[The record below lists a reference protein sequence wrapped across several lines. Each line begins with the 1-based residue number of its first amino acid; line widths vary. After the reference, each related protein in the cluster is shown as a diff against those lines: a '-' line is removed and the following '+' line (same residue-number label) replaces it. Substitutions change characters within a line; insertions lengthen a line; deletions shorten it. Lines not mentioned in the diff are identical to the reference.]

1 MDRKLLIAANWKMNP
16 VPDGAFEQDSPY
28 KTHSAVDVY
37 VFPTFLDLP
46 ASIESKII
54 TGAQFGRAEET
65 GAFTGDVSMQMI
77 KEAGCIAVLCGHS
90 DRRAFHG
97 ESNEDVAAQAIAAL
111 EAELHPIV
119 CFGET
124 EEERDSG
131 KAENV
136 IKAQLKPLPTE
147 SDIILA
153 YEPIWAISRGDP
165 NKPAATSEDAQ
176 EMHAFIRSQL
186 PEDKRESTRIL
197 YGGSMKSE
205 NAQELLTQPDIDGG
219 LVGGASLKPDDFRK
233 IVETAIKLTTNN

>member
-16 VPDGAFEQDSPY
+16 APDGAFAQDSPY

-37 VFPTFLDLP
+37 IFPTSLDLP
-46 ASIESKII
+46 ASIESGII

-111 EAELHPIV
+111 EAGLHPIV

-124 EEERDSG
+124 EEEHDSG
-131 KAENV
+131 KTEKV
-136 IKAQLKPLPTE
+136 IEAQLKPLPTE

-197 YGGSMKSE
+197 YGGSMKPE
-205 NAQELLTQPDIDGG
+205 NAEELLSQPDIDGG

-233 IVETAIKLTTNN
+233 IVEIAIKSTIDN

>member
-28 KTHSAVDVY
+28 KTHSTVDVY

-111 EAELHPIV
+111 EAGLHPIV

>member
-1 MDRKLLIAANWKMNP
+1 MPRKLLIAANWKMNHA
-16 VPDGAFEQDSPY
+16 PDGAFVEDSPY

-37 VFPTFLDLP
+37 IFPTILDLTKCV
-46 ASIESKII
+46 ESGII
-54 TGAQFGRAEET
+54 TGAQFGRPEES
-65 GAFTGDVSMQMI
+65 GAFTGDISMKMI

-111 EAELHPIV
+111 EAGLHPIV

-124 EEERDSG
+124 EKERESG
-131 KAENV
+131 KAEEV
-136 IKAQLKPLPTE
+136 IKKQLEPLPTE

-165 NKPAATSEDAQ
+165 NKPAATSQDAQ

-186 PEDKRESTRIL
+186 PKDKRESTRIL
-197 YGGSMKSE
+197 YGGSMKPE
-205 NAQELLTQPDIDGG
+205 NAQELLSQTDIDGG
-219 LVGGASLKPDDFRK
+219 LIGGASLKPEAFK
-233 IVETAIKLTTNN
+233 SIVDTAIQLSD